1 MLQSHRTHAAERPPR
16 ARAGQGGCLALEDA
30 VVLARALRKAGAGG
44 AGGSLR
50 SATAT
55 EVVQALRGFER
66 ERSVRAVR
74 IAVQSWLFGTVLQLP
89 YAPVRRCRC
98 SLALHVTQWSAVAQL
113 FTPLSRLH
121 PAQFK
126 QVFHCAA

>member
-1 MLQSHRTHAAERPPR
+1 VLASCTDASRACCSRRAPR
-16 ARAGQGGCLALEDA
+16 ARTGQGGCLALEDA

-55 EVVQALRGFER
+55 DVVQALRGFER

-89 YAPVRRCRC
+89 YAPVRRRGCPP
-98 SLALHVTQWSAVAQL
+98 ALHVT
-113 FTPLSRLH
+113 
-121 PAQFK
+121 
-126 QVFHCAA
+126 